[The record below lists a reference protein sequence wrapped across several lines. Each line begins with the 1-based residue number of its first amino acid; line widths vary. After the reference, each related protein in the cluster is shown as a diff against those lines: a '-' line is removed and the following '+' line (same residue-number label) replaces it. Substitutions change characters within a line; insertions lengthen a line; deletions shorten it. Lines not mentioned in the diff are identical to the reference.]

1 MKRTWWVQTIRMGL
15 WNIFFY
21 DRIDKLLLDFKKFVR
36 FKYLWRNWFIFFFF
50 FTFLTLAFV
59 INKQSLMLT
68 DGLIVIYFI
77 FIHFNLLQVRESAF
91 ASIKVLL
98 LKKYLNASR
107 IEEFVCPT
115 SVQLLNLEGL
125 PEDVVR
131 ERHPDAFV
139 VSIIIIFFFLSF
151 FVYILSIFIVHMC
164 MNHRS

>member
-1 MKRTWWVQTIRMGL
+1 
-15 WNIFFY
+15 
-21 DRIDKLLLDFKKFVR
+21 
-36 FKYLWRNWFIFFFF
+36 
-50 FTFLTLAFV
+50 
-59 INKQSLMLT
+59 MLT
-68 DGLIVIYFI
+68 DGLIVTIFFL
-77 FIHFNLLQVRESAF
+77 FIHLINIQVRESAF

-139 VSIIIIFFFLSF
+139 VSS
-151 FVYILSIFIVHMC
+151 
-164 MNHRS
+164 